1 MPAVNLTSPFQTER
15 EAKEY
20 LVARITAEAKQQG
33 IELSEIERKML
44 YFTET
49 GWTLP
54 EIMDVNAEFERGYDN
69 HDYESKI
76 AAIIRRIEKTNA
88 DVGGDYQSLW
98 DDAVVKLSEGDHY
111 LLILIDLSRTD
122 PARELSNWLPA
133 FDSKQDRLPGD
144 LLRLMVVGIV
154 VAAAIFIVAV
164 ISAVFRK

>member
-1 MPAVNLTSPFQTER
+1 MPAGKLTSPFNTER

-20 LVARITAEAKQQG
+20 LIARVTAEAKQQG

-54 EIMDVNAEFERGYDN
+54 DIMDVNAEFERGYDN
-69 HDYESKI
+69 DEYESKI
-76 AAIIRRIEKTNA
+76 AGIIRQIEKMNA
-88 DVGGDYQSLW
+88 DVGGDHQSLW

-111 LLILIDLSRTD
+111 LLVLIDLGRSA

-133 FDSKQDRLPGD
+133 FDSKQDRPPEIYFGWWSWGLSWR
-144 LLRLMVVGIV
+144 LQSSLRL
-154 VAAAIFIVAV
+154 
-164 ISAVFRK
+164 